1 MAKFNNLLDEIK
13 RNGYERI
20 RDVVQ
25 SNSSTK
31 AKINNNIFSSFSSND
46 YLGMSSNAEVI
57 KEMNK
62 SASMHGIGTGSS
74 PLITGYTKSHHY
86 LEKELTEYLGT
97 ESCIV
102 LNSGYMANLC
112 LLSIFDRTINVIQ
125 DKESHN
131 SIIES
136 SKINKVNIIRYN
148 HLTDP
153 GLSIKSHT
161 EKNILFSEAVFSM
174 SGDITNLKN
183 HLDEKNKSDVL
194 LYIDDAHG
202 FAVAENKGNVL
213 SIETT
218 CESFGVQPSDADAYM
233 GTFGKAVGTVGSF
246 ICGGKDLIEMIVQKG
261 KPYIYSTSL
270 PRCIIDATRK
280 SLNILASDKS
290 YYEKLHENIKYFN
303 DSCLSKGI
311 TCNLNQV
318 PIKTFTLGDPH
329 LTIKVKKR
337 FLEENILVQAIRYP
351 TVPKNQD
358 KIRITLSAKHTK
370 KEIDKVL
377 NTLQNVLCE

>member
-112 LLSIFDRTINVIQ
+112 LLSIFDRTIKVIQ

-218 CESFGVQPSDADAYM
+218 CESFGMQPSDADAYM

-261 KPYIYSTSL
+261 KPYIYS
-270 PRCIIDATRK
+270 K
-280 SLNILASDKS
+280 
-290 YYEKLHENIKYFN
+290 
-303 DSCLSKGI
+303 
-311 TCNLNQV
+311 V
-318 PIKTFTLGDPH
+318 FTGNTELGDAREP
-329 LTIKVKKR
+329 R
-337 FLEENILVQAIRYP
+337 ASQ
-351 TVPKNQD
+351 
-358 KIRITLSAKHTK
+358 
-370 KEIDKVL
+370 
-377 NTLQNVLCE
+377 C

>member
-20 RDVVQ
+20 RDVIQ

-57 KEMNK
+57 KEMKK
-62 SASMHGIGTGSS
+62 SASIHGIGTGSS

-136 SKINKVNIIRYN
+136 SKLNKVNIKRYK
-148 HLTDP
+148 HLSNP
-153 GLSIKSHT
+153 GLSIKSNS

-174 SGDITNLKN
+174 SGDIANLKK

-202 FAVAENKGNVL
+202 FAVAENKENIL
-213 SIETT
+213 AIETT
-218 CESFGVQPSDADAYM
+218 CESFGMQPSDADAYM

-246 ICGGKDLIEMIVQKG
+246 ICGRKDLIEMIVQKG

-280 SLNILASDKS
+280 SLKILASDKS
-290 YYEKLHENIKYFN
+290 YYKKLHENIKYFN
-303 DSCLSKGI
+303 DNCLSKGI

-329 LTIKVKKR
+329 LTIKAKKR
-337 FLEENILVQAIRYP
+337 FLEENILIQAIRYP

>member
-20 RDVVQ
+20 RDVIQ

-57 KEMNK
+57 KEMKK
-62 SASMHGIGTGSS
+62 SASTHGIGTGSS

-136 SKINKVNIIRYN
+136 SKLNKVNIKRYK
-148 HLTDP
+148 HLSNP
-153 GLSIKSHT
+153 GLSIKSNS

-174 SGDITNLKN
+174 SGDIANLKK

-202 FAVAENKGNVL
+202 FAVAENKENIL
-213 SIETT
+213 AIETT
-218 CESFGVQPSDADAYM
+218 CESFGTQPSDADAYM

-246 ICGGKDLIEMIVQKG
+246 ICGRKDLIEMIVQKG

-280 SLNILASDKS
+280 SLKILASDKS
-290 YYEKLHENIKYFN
+290 YYKKLHENIKYFN
-303 DSCLSKGI
+303 DNCLSKGI

-329 LTIKVKKR
+329 LTIKAKKR
-337 FLEENILVQAIRYP
+337 FLEENILIQAIRYP